1 MKKLIKKIISFIF
14 FPLKFLPLKKEFI
27 VIQSF
32 SPNIYSDNSRFLY
45 EYLSKK
51 KNIKIFWYTQN
62 SLIENYLEFKNLKFI
77 NNKNIL
83 KTIWVT
89 LKTKIVIDTGSSYFN
104 FLNLLSNNAI
114 KICLGHGAGLKLLK
128 FKYISTGKYETYK
141 KFNYVNFTS
150 DFTVKY
156 LAKKN
161 YGLEDSKIIKF
172 GYPRIENLKIKNKS
186 KTMLRYLVGNK
197 YKSKK
202 ILYYTPTWRP
212 YNYNLPILNLKNF
225 NLKKFNLFLKKNN
238 YLFFYTIN
246 TANAPSKSESKK
258 LENIIYIDRDKK
270 PLFDTTSFL
279 KEIDILIN
287 DCATTTT
294 EFSLLNKP
302 QIHVFPDLK
311 KYETKVGFLIN
322 YKKNKAGPLC
332 KDFFT
337 LKKEILKYSNFKN
350 KYIKKYKLINKR
362 NINNFYDMYKKDSNL
377 LFYKFL
383 KKIL

>member
-1 MKKLIKKIISFIF
+1 MKLI
-14 FPLKFLPLKKEFI
+14 PLKKEFI

-51 KNIKIFWYTQN
+51 KDIKIFWYTQN
-62 SLIENYLEFKNLKFI
+62 SVIENYLKVKNLKYI

-83 KTIWVT
+83 KAIWVT

-104 FLNLLSNNAI
+104 FLNLLSDDTI
-114 KICLGHGAGLKLLK
+114 KVCLGHGAGLKLLK
-128 FKYISTGKYETYK
+128 FKYINTGKYETYSQ
-141 KFNYVNFTS
+141 FNYVNFTS
-150 DFTVKY
+150 NFTIKN

-161 YGLEDSKIIKF
+161 YNLEDSKIIKY
-172 GYPRIENLKIKNKS
+172 GYPRIENLKIKNNS
-186 KTMLRYLVGNK
+186 KPILEYLIENK
-197 YKSKK
+197 YRPKK

-212 YNYNLPILNLKNF
+212 YNYKLPLLNLKNF
-225 NLKKFNLFLKKNN
+225 DLKKFNFFLKKNN
-238 YLFFYTIN
+238 FLFFYTIN
-246 TANAPSKSESKK
+246 TANAPSESENKK
-258 LENIIYIDRDKK
+258 FQNIIYIDRDKK

-279 KEIDILIN
+279 REIDILIN

-302 QIHVFPDLK
+302 QIHIFPDLK
-311 KYETKVGFLIN
+311 KYESRVGFLID

-332 KDFFT
+332 KNFST
-337 LKKEILKYSNFKN
+337 LKKEILNYSNSKK
-350 KYIKKYKLINKR
+350 KYIKKYKSINKR
-362 NINNFYDMYKKDSNL
+362 NINNFYDMYKKNSNF